1 MNGNREYKSDVFSML
16 MEDKNRALQ
25 LYNVMN
31 GSSYGNPDDV
41 EIKTLDG
48 GISLSIRN
56 DSAFVV
62 DASLSIYEHQS
73 TVCPNMP
80 IRSLIYFTAIL
91 SDMLSG
97 RGGDGKERKLGRNLY
112 GRKLIKI
119 PVPHFIVFYNGEE
132 NQPDVQELKLSD
144 SYEKHTDDPK
154 LELTCMVYN
163 INNGKNPHIRES
175 CKWLDEYMIFVNKV
189 REFHCGRT
197 DEDLVIDIE
206 MAIDYCIEHNILKE
220 FLISRRNEVTKNM
233 KLDYTFD
240 RQLELER
247 EDAREEG
254 REEGLEEGRKEG
266 HEEGKLEGIQ
276 EGQQLVNQLITL
288 LLSDGRTEDL
298 KKSASD
304 KEYQTQ
310 LLKEYGLM

>member
-1 MNGNREYKSDVFSML
+1 
-16 MEDKNRALQ
+16 
-25 LYNVMN
+25 
-31 GSSYGNPDDV
+31 
-41 EIKTLDG
+41 
-48 GISLSIRN
+48 
-56 DSAFVV
+56 
-62 DASLSIYEHQS
+62 
-73 TVCPNMP
+73 MP

-97 RGGDGKERKLGRNLY
+97 RGGDGKEKKLGRNLY

-144 SYEKHTDDPK
+144 SYEKHTDNPQ

-254 REEGLEEGRKEG
+254 LEEGRKEG
-266 HEEGKLEGIQ
+266 REDGQDHIYEVIPLLPVSKNGNLYTFKATSGIFNAGSFKQ
-276 EGQQLVNQLITL
+276 AFRMYPKNAL
-288 LLSDGRTEDL
+288 LPHRQDFCYVRWF
-298 KKSASD
+298 
-304 KEYQTQ
+304 
-310 LLKEYGLM
+310 

>member
-16 MEDKNRALQ
+16 MEDKRRALQ

-31 GSSYGNPDDV
+31 GSSHENPDEV

-56 DSAFVV
+56 DAAFVV
-62 DASLSIYEHQS
+62 DARLSIYEHQS

-80 IRSLIYFTAIL
+80 VRSLIYFTVIL

-97 RGGDGKERKLGRNLY
+97 RGGEGKERKLGRNLY
-112 GRKLIKI
+112 GRKLVKI
-119 PVPHFIVFYNGEE
+119 PVPHFVVFYNGEK

-144 SYEKHTDDPK
+144 AYEKTTNNPN
-154 LELTCMVYN
+154 LELKCMVYN
-163 INNGKNPHIRES
+163 INNGKNTHIRQS
-175 CKWLDEYMIFVNKV
+175 CRWLDEYMIFVNKV
-189 REFHCGRT
+189 RELHYGRT
-197 DEDLVIDIE
+197 DEDLVIDIQ
-206 MAIDYCIEHNILKE
+206 MAIDYCIEHDILKE

-233 KLDYTFD
+233 QLDYTFD

-254 REEGLEEGRKEG
+254 RKEGRKEG
-266 HEEGKLEGIQ
+266 REEGQKEGKQLGREQGLEMANR
-276 EGQQLVNQLITL
+276 LVTL

-298 KKSASD
+298 RRSASD
-304 KEYQTQ
+304 KEYQMQ
-310 LLKEYGLM
+310 LLKEYDLM